1 MSEVYK
7 IEVARWYEGEFTE
20 VGIFSKRGARVYL
33 RAHLA
38 EAEAK
43 NKYIAPSMFAPLRVK
58 SGREVAEWLERLPYF
73 APWELR
79 LYGERAERRQEVERF
94 RITCYAIKS

>member
-7 IEVARWYEGEFTE
+7 IEVAPGGGEFAE

-33 RAHLA
+33 RTHLA

-43 NKYIAPSMFAPLRVK
+43 NKYLAPSMFAPLRVK
-58 SGREVAEWLERLPYF
+58 SGREVAKWLERLPYF
-73 APWELR
+73 APWELSM
-79 LYGERAERRQEVERF
+79 YGERDEMRRELERF
-94 RITCYAIKS
+94 RVTCYTIKS

>member
-7 IEVARWYEGEFTE
+7 IEVALRYEDEFTE
-20 VGIFSKRGARVYL
+20 VGMFSKRGARVYL

-38 EAEAK
+38 EAKAR
-43 NKYIAPSMFAPLRVK
+43 NKYLSPSMSAPLRVK

-73 APWELR
+73 APWDLR
-79 LYGERAERRQEVERF
+79 LYGERDERRQELERF
-94 RITCYAIKS
+94 RITCYTIKS

>member
-7 IEVARWYEGEFTE
+7 IEVAPGYGGEFAE
-20 VGIFSKRGARVYL
+20 VGMFSKRGARVYL

-38 EAEAK
+38 EAEAEA
-43 NKYIAPSMFAPLRVK
+43 KYLAPSMFAPLRVR

-73 APWELR
+73 TPWELC
-79 LYGERAERRQEVERF
+79 LYGERDERRQEVERF
-94 RITCYAIKS
+94 RITCYTVKS